1 MLRFIIKRTSQ
12 SIFVILGV
20 SIIIFVISRIVPGDP
35 ARLALGPAAPQFAI
49 DQLRQE
55 MHLDEALPV
64 QYYHW
69 FSGVLKGDFG
79 RSVNTKRPVLED
91 IKEFFPATLELIL
104 FSGVQIILFSII
116 LGLLAIGF
124 RDTWIDGT
132 IRVIAYIGVAIPA
145 FVVGTILILIFGYIW
160 PVLPV
165 LGRLGMEIIP
175 PERVTGMLIIDSL
188 IDGNFQALFD
198 AVKRLLLPAST
209 LSLALAFGN
218 ARIFRSALA
227 DKMRKDYISVSTG
240 YGIPRNLILRKYLL
254 KPSSIPLISS
264 LGFCLPNLFGVA
276 FIVETIFLWPGMSR
290 YGMNAMLSKDLNAI
304 SAVVIITGVAFSL
317 ANIIVDILIA
327 SIDPRIRLGGK

>member
-1 MLRFIIKRTSQ
+1 MLRFLIKRISQ

-20 SIIIFVISRIVPGDP
+20 SIVIFVISRLVPGDP
-35 ARLALGPAAPQFAI
+35 ARLALGPAAPQFAV

-69 FSGVLKGDFG
+69 FGGVLKGDFG
-79 RSVNTKRPVLED
+79 RSINTKRPIIED
-91 IKEFFPATLELIL
+91 IKEFFPVTLELIL
-104 FSGVQIILFSII
+104 FSGVLIIFFSII

-132 IRVIAYIGVAIPA
+132 IRVVAYIGVATPA
-145 FVVGTILILIFGYIW
+145 FVIGTILILFFGYIW

-165 LGRLGMEIIP
+165 LGRLGVEIVQ
-175 PERVTGMLIIDSL
+175 PEKITGMLIIDSL
-188 IDGNFQALFD
+188 IEGNLPAFFD
-198 AVKRLLLPAST
+198 SIKRLLLPSCT

-227 DKMRKDYISVSTG
+227 DKMRKDYISVSIG
-240 YGIPRNLILRKYLL
+240 YGIPRTLILRKYLL

-290 YGMNAMLSKDLNAI
+290 YGMNAMLSKDLNTI
-304 SAVVIITGVAFSL
+304 SAVVIITGIAFSFT
-317 ANIIVDILIA
+317 NIIVDILTA
-327 SIDPRIRLGGK
+327 SIDPRVRLGGK